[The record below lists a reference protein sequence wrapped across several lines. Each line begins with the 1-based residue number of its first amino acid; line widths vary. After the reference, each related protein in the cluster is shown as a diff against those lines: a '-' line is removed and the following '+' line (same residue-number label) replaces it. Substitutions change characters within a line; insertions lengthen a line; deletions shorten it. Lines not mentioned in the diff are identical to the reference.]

1 MYLKSLEMLG
11 FKSFAEARIEFP
23 NGVTAIVGPNGS
35 GKSNVVDA
43 ILWVLGEQSTKTLR
57 SEKMEDVI
65 FNGTELRKPL
75 GMAEVSLVISGLDQV
90 RVDGQ
95 SGLPSQLAEYQDLMI
110 TRRLYRNGDSE
121 YLINKTACRLKDIR
135 SVLLDTRAGTKGHTV
150 IAQGQIDQIL
160 NASPQDRRELIEETA
175 GIIRYKK
182 QKAEALRKLDATQQN
197 LLRVRDIIAE
207 VKKQLNSLER
217 QARQARSYQVLQQ
230 EARSL
235 EIQLLTNEYRTLR
248 ATIREIEQELNS
260 LTGKESEQSAEQAR
274 FHAELERIK
283 LAIAEAGVVIGQRR
297 EELSK
302 IEQQQAQALTAA
314 EVERNRSELYEQQRM
329 QGGQELDRLTQE
341 QERVKEA
348 EEALLTTI
356 ETLEQELA
364 DREEILATLDLD
376 MKGLVQ
382 KRAAALQE
390 EERGRLDV
398 LNLAVLVANT
408 EQRLSQLAMRV
419 QEISERDGRVTR
431 EREEIQAQHDATI
444 DKQQTLQRD
453 CQEAERVVTD
463 LRQQQQQ
470 IEERAERVA
479 GELIEVEQQ
488 LSSQSEELAAVDSHL
503 RALQGVLREDM
514 GYGRSGDEE
523 STALKTC
530 EGVHDAVAE
539 WLVVPAGLD
548 RAVEAILGERV
559 RGWFVDNPQAA
570 SQAVAFL
577 MGKDLGRGTFIPQSP
592 RWTMRVAASDDRW
605 QGLAGQTGVIGRA
618 VDLIEVE
625 GHRTAARDYLF
636 DRVVFVETLRDAMH
650 LWEQQPWSAPDGPI
664 LVTRTGEILDAAG
677 VITGGQVSS
686 TGGLLQRRRE
696 VLQLESRRTSLGESV
711 EEGRQR
717 RERLSAESQSLR
729 NEGRRVADALRE
741 AEMRGLSLQKDA
753 AGLVQFL
760 GDLTQ
765 RIDTLMGDAQRGS
778 VEVQRLEEEVR
789 SSQAELAQWI
799 AEKAGQEGALAAV
812 RTRLSE
818 MDQGMQGLQLK
829 LTEAQLTVQDLRTR
843 REHHRRDLQRIRQEQ
858 QETSGRIETLN
869 GQVASLATSLEHSRE
884 EQERQ
889 EEVCRELGQSAD
901 LVKAELTQAQERQA
915 HDMTQA
921 RQIETSLDEVRR
933 EVSATREAR
942 MTIEVKRAEFRTQL
956 GTVEST
962 LSGTYQVDPATLVDE
977 SGVGPSFGPEQVEP
991 ESAQGGQP
999 MPADDEIRQQLQKIR
1014 ERLDRMG
1021 PINLAAISEH
1031 QELEERYRFLSTQE
1045 QDLSTSIDSLKEIIQ
1060 RINRTTKDMFAATFA
1075 ELQEKFGEVFTKF
1088 FPGGRAELQLVEVP
1102 DDETTEGKGSHEPGV
1117 EIVSQPPGKRL
1128 KSITMLSG
1136 GEKTLTAMA
1145 LLFASFLIRPTPF
1158 CILDEIDAPLDEENI
1173 GRFTAVLRELAQGA
1187 QFMVI
1192 THNKRT
1198 MGIAD
1203 SLFGVTMEEP
1213 GISKLVS
1220 VRLADLQPV

>member
-65 FNGTELRKPL
+65 FNGTEVRKPL
-75 GMAEVSLVISGLDQV
+75 GMAEVSLVISGLDQIKV
-90 RVDGQ
+90 EGQ

-230 EARSL
+230 EARAL
-235 EIQLLTNEYRTLR
+235 EIRLLTDEYRRLR
-248 ATIREIEQELNS
+248 ATIVDIERELDS
-260 LTGKESEQSAEQAR
+260 LSGRESEQAAEQAR
-274 FHAELERIK
+274 FTAELERIR

-314 EVERNRSELYEQQRM
+314 EVERHRGELYEQQRT
-329 QGGQELDRLTQE
+329 QGGEELDRLTRE
-341 QERVKEA
+341 QDQVKEA
-348 EEALLTTI
+348 EATLLGTL
-356 ETLEQELA
+356 ETLEQELME
-364 DREEILATLDLD
+364 REQALATLDQD
-376 MKGLVQ
+376 MKGLMQ
-382 KRAAALQE
+382 QRAAAVQE

-408 EQRLSQLAMRV
+408 EQSLAQLTLRV
-419 QEISERDGRVTR
+419 QEVSERDGRVAR
-431 EREEIQAQHDATI
+431 EREEIQSQHDAALA
-444 DKQQTLQRD
+444 KRQMLQD
-453 CQEAERVVTD
+453 ACQEAEQVVAD
-463 LRQQQQQ
+463 LRQQQRQ
-470 IEERAERVA
+470 
-479 GELIEVEQQ
+479 VEQKSEEVAAALTDVEQ
-488 LSSQSEELAAVDSHL
+488 RLSGQSEELAAVDSHL

-523 STALKTC
+523 ATALKTC
-530 EGVHDAVAE
+530 RGVHDAVAE

-548 RAVEAILGERV
+548 RAVEALLGERV
-559 RGWFVDNPQAA
+559 RGWFVDSPQAA

-577 MGKDLGRGTFIPQSP
+577 MDKDLGRGTFIPQSP
-592 RWTMRVAASDDRW
+592 RWNTGAADPADWWQSVAGAP
-605 QGLAGQTGVIGRA
+605 GVIGRA
-618 VDLIEVE
+618 VDLIEAE
-625 GHRTAARDYLF
+625 GARIAARDYLF
-636 DRVVFVETLRDAMH
+636 ARVVFVETLSDAVQ
-650 LWEQQPWSAPDGPI
+650 LWEQQSRSAPDGPTF
-664 LVTRTGEILDAAG
+664 VTRAGEILDAAG
-677 VITGGQVSS
+677 VVTGGQVSS

-696 VLQLESRRTSLGESV
+696 VLQLESRRTSLVESV
-711 EEGRQR
+711 EEARQS
-717 RERLSAESQSLR
+717 RERLLAESQALR
-729 NEGRRVADALRE
+729 EEGRRIADALRE
-741 AEMRGLSLQKDA
+741 AEMRGLSLHKDE
-753 AGLVQFL
+753 AGLQHLL

-765 RIDTLMGDAQRGS
+765 RIDQLVGDAQRGS
-778 VEVQRLEEEVR
+778 LEVQRLEQEAR
-789 SSQAELAQWI
+789 SGQAQLAQWI
-799 AEKAGQEGALAAV
+799 AEKAGQEASLQAV
-812 RTRLSE
+812 RERLRQIDS
-818 MDQGMQGLQLK
+818 GMQGLQQR
-829 LTEAQLTVQDLRTR
+829 LTESQLTVQGLRTA
-843 REHHRRDLQRIRQEQ
+843 REHHRSDLQRIRQEQ
-858 QETSGRIETLN
+858 QEAVGRIEALTR
-869 GQVASLATSLEHSRE
+869 QVEGLRLSLEQSRE
-884 EQERQ
+884 ERERQ
-889 EEVCRELGQSAD
+889 EGVCRELGHRAEQ
-901 LVKAELTQAQERQA
+901 VKAQVVDAQERQA
-915 HDMTQA
+915 QDMAQA
-921 RQIETSLDEVRR
+921 QEIESALEAVRRVVSALRDSRMTLEVRR
-933 EVSATREAR
+933 AEV
-942 MTIEVKRAEFRTQL
+942 RTQL

-962 LSGTYQVDPATLVDE
+962 LSGTYQVDPASVDPSSDAVASAPPE
-977 SGVGPSFGPEQVEP
+977 SGA
-991 ESAQGGQP
+991 ESVREAT
-999 MPADDEIRQQLQKIR
+999 PASTEEELRQQLHKIR

-1021 PINLAAISEH
+1021 PINLAAINEH
-1031 QELEERYRFLSTQE
+1031 QELEERHRFLSTQE
-1045 QDLSTSIDSLKEIIQ
+1045 QDLSTSIASLKEIIQ
-1060 RINRTTKDMFAATFA
+1060 RINRTTKDMFATTFA

-1102 DDETTEGKGSHEPGV
+1102 VEEGAESKGPQEPGV
-1117 EIVSQPPGKRL
+1117 EIVAQPPGKRL
-1128 KSITMLSG
+1128 KNITMLSG

-1173 GRFTAVLRELAQGA
+1173 GRFTAVLRELAEGA

-1220 VRLADLQPV
+1220 VRLSDLQPA